1 MRIVP
6 IFVCICAL
14 MLPLVLTGCFGSSTS
29 ADPEAGSSGG
39 SQQTVAVQ
47 DKTEIPIGAP
57 VSRVVKDLGPADST
71 DVTDDGREI
80 WRYSGKRAEYV
91 YASNSGNVQT
101 LVIGRYIA
109 DPQPES
115 PGQGLLLTIVFDNAK
130 KVADFNFALMRY

>member
-1 MRIVP
+1 
-6 IFVCICAL
+6 
-14 MLPLVLTGCFGSSTS
+14 MLAGCVGSSAS
-29 ADPEAGSSGG
+29 ADPEAGSSDD
-39 SQQTVAVQ
+39 SHQAAAVQ

-57 VSRVVKDLGPADST
+57 VSRVIKALGPADST

-101 LVIGRYIA
+101 LIIGRYIA

-115 PGQGLLLTIVFDNAK
+115 PGQGLLLTILFDKAK
-130 KVADFNFALMRY
+130 KVADFNFALLRY

>member
-6 IFVCICAL
+6 ILVCVCAL
-14 MLPLVLTGCFGSSTS
+14 MLAGCFGSSTS
-29 ADPEAGSSGG
+29 ADPEAGSPDDTL
-39 SQQTVAVQ
+39 QNVAVQ

-57 VSRVVKDLGPADST
+57 VSRVIRDLGPADST

-101 LVIGRYIA
+101 LIIGRYVA

-115 PGQGLLLTIVFDNAK
+115 PGQALLLSIVFDKAK
-130 KVADFNFALMRY
+130 KVADFNFALLRY